1 MAVTIRN
8 SLVGSKMFSFS
19 GSLVFFSRPRISF
32 FFQNFQTKMNVS
44 LTMEVAIT
52 HVVYVS
58 IHLEATAAHVNRD
71 MNSKRTGNSSVKVR
85 NSCIFVPCTI
95 VIFWLPTFHFVL
107 QQSNYFFKK
116 MVNGNGLAAS
126 NWEYHRLSSSSLD
139 ALNIAYFECDF
150 LSFPFSHFLPP
161 AKLETFSSV

>member
-58 IHLEATAAHVNRD
+58 IHLEATTAHVNRD
-71 MNSKRTGNSSVKVR
+71 MNSKRTVNSSVKVR

-107 QQSNYFFKK
+107 QQSNYFF
-116 MVNGNGLAAS
+116 
-126 NWEYHRLSSSSLD
+126 
-139 ALNIAYFECDF
+139 
-150 LSFPFSHFLPP
+150 
-161 AKLETFSSV
+161 